1 MCNEFKYEPIFSFW
15 LHHKA
20 ASIPG
25 ESEALRAILESHI
38 PTNVQ
43 KRKRKRNAKLPTG
56 PERYDTSSNAWV
68 EILEERNK
76 KKQKPN
82 NGEPKQ
88 KENKKSPNA
97 NDEEPKQKKNNKYN
111 NDKHEN
117 PKQNSNNKTPKA
129 SEPKQKKKSIKTA
142 TPKNNR
148 TKKKSMRS

>member
-82 NGEPKQ
+82 NGKPKQ

-97 NDEEPKQKKNNKYN
+97 NDEEPKQKKNDNGRRPKW
-111 NDKHEN
+111 KTTQMEN
-117 PKQNSNNKTPKA
+117 NSNG
-129 SEPKQKKKSIKTA
+129 
-142 TPKNNR
+142 R
-148 TKKKSMRS
+148 